1 MTDTPENQ
9 PSEQPGGDAP
19 KNRADHL
26 KAHRWK
32 PGQSGNPKGRPKG
45 RLISEA
51 MRARARQLVLTSPRL
66 VEVAKVAG
74 FTASEMEG
82 MTIADLLAEASLL
95 HGLKGN
101 PAFMSIFLNRVEGKT
116 NGTYGGS
123 FEAPAPPDPADDKQ
137 SPKDRA
143 RNRSLHFWQQII
155 DSTDTSIE
163 MKLDARERLDVLQDL
178 IPDKGLGSETDGQRA
193 AAMRRRMAEL
203 EDATLTD
210 TPDAPEESEGAEE
223 PSDAPAG
230 G

>member
-1 MTDTPENQ
+1 MSDDTENQ
-9 PSEQPGGDAP
+9 PSDQSGGDAP
-19 KNRADHL
+19 KGRADHL
-26 KAHRWK
+26 RPHQWK

-45 RLISEA
+45 RLISES
-51 MRARARQLVLTSPRL
+51 MRARARQLVLSSPRL

-74 FTASEMEG
+74 FTPGEMEG
-82 MTIADLLAEASLL
+82 MTIADLMAEASLL

-123 FEAPAPPDPADDKQ
+123 FELPAASDTDDPKLSA
-137 SPKDRA
+137 KDRA

-178 IPDKGLGSETDGQRA
+178 IPDKGLGSETDEQRA
-193 AAMRRRMAEL
+193 TAMRRRMAEL
-203 EDATLTD
+203 EDATLTE
-210 TPDAPEESEGAEE
+210 TPDAPEETDDAEE
-223 PSDAPAG
+223 PADAPKDG
-230 G
+230 